1 MVAFADYVKFTT
13 NYIIV
18 MSGDVPL
25 HNELKGIKG
34 I

>member
-1 MVAFADYVKFTT
+1 MVALADSVKFTT
-13 NYIIV
+13 NHIIV

-25 HNELKGIKG
+25 HNELKGIKC